1 MALIPRQKSYDSECV
16 EWNRVG
22 INESNVIRR
31 LVLKLVD
38 CLTQEMNDVISY
50 SVFLI
55 NLF

>member
-22 INESNVIRR
+22 INESNVIGR